1 MMRDL
6 QSIIIKEM
14 NVKPTIDPEQEFI
27 EIKNFLGFAEKV
39 YNKW

>member
-27 EIKNFLGFAEKV
+27 EIKNFFKV
-39 YNKW
+39 IYKSA